1 MKKKAITLIE
11 ILIVLFLI
19 SLIGGVIGYNVK
31 GSMKK
36 GREFKTTQAK
46 SRLEDVLEICLQE
59 GMNPEAFLKDKSKT
73 LKEYGMVKDP
83 DSLLKDGYG
92 NPFEITYDAKKQT
105 FTVR

>member
-36 GREFKTTQAK
+36 GREFKTNQAK
-46 SRLEDVLEICLQE
+46 SRLEDILELSLQE
-59 GMNPEAFLKDKSKT
+59 GMDPEAFLKDKSKV
-73 LKEYGMVKDP
+73 LKEYGMAKDP

-92 NPFEITYDAKKQT
+92 RPFEITYDSKKQT
-105 FTVR
+105 FTVK